1 MKYFQIKAT
10 LKKDGLIGDEVDTTE
25 GRKKL
30 YAKVHRIKEKLG
42 KGRLLFLVRKQ
53 YYSNLLIRYFSKGS
67 HQKTIAELEDFIE
80 VNSEEPANE
89 NTPYIVKSVLV
100 RPEDSPSNDLYVN
113 MIVTSQTII
122 NRLLKRPVRHHI
134 HVDFTYEVSVGGL
147 MVLQLG
153 TNNDSH
159 EYLPNRENETAV
171 RDVFQW
177 LKTEIDGSVEFVMAD
192 GARAFSNAI
201 YAEFEKA
208 VRLMCY
214 AHVCR

>member
-1 MKYFQIKAT
+1 M
-10 LKKDGLIGDEVDTTE
+10 
-25 GRKKL
+25 
-30 YAKVHRIKEKLG
+30 
-42 KGRLLFLVRKQ
+42 
-53 YYSNLLIRYFSKGS
+53 
-67 HQKTIAELEDFIE
+67 
-80 VNSEEPANE
+80 NSEEPANE

-134 HVDFTYEVSVGGL
+134 HVDFTYEVSVDGL

-153 TNNDSH
+153 TTNDSH
-159 EYLPNRENETAV
+159 EYLPIAVVLTNRENETAV

-177 LKTEIDGSVEFVMAD
+177 LKTEIDGSVECVMAD

-214 AHVCR
+214 DHVCR